1 MAALK
6 DGITLPAS
14 VLIGLLSGSAGLGGS
29 AVGFFQSYS
38 NAERAIDVAVQH
50 GKELEQI
57 RAAMAQDRRELIART
72 AERWTRTEHLR
83 YAETVDREQR
93 AQDRRLEALEKEI
106 DRRHR
111 E

>member
-14 VLIGLLSGSAGLGGS
+14 VLIALLSGAASLGGA

-38 NAERAIDVAVQH
+38 NAERAINVAVQH

-57 RAAMAQDRRELIART
+57 RAAMAQDRRDLYART

-93 AQDRRLEALEKEI
+93 AQDRRLEAIEKTLTLE
-106 DRRHR
+106 RRD
-111 E
+111 